1 MESLSETTWD
11 VIICGTGLQQS
22 LLALALSR
30 SDKKILHIDPNEYYG
45 GSEAAFSLQEAE
57 AWASEI
63 ARAPPSSTFTS
74 AAVTKPEEV
83 PDSSVKLSFPRA
95 YALSLS
101 PQIVHANSKLLSQLV
116 SSRCY
121 RQLEFLAVGSF
132 FIFKTSSEP
141 DGTPTLARIPSTR
154 EDVFSSTD
162 LSARVKRQLM
172 KFLKLVLSYEDEATL
187 PQWQEYADRPLA
199 DLLSE
204 KMGLDEGLR
213 TYITT
218 LTLSLDGQIS
228 TKDGLAT
235 IHRHLTS
242 MGLFGPG
249 FAAVYPKWGGGS
261 EIAQVGCRAGAVG
274 GGIYMLGTGIK
285 ELRGAGTGEEVELE
299 LSEGTVVKTKMLFRA
314 PEGVPASDGT
324 KLPASDGIKV
334 SRLVAIVGSPLTSLF
349 ETTVEGAPTP
359 AVAVI
364 ALPPK
369 SVKTSEGIDA
379 TYPIYAIA
387 HSSDTGECPPGQSI
401 LYLSTI
407 HNTDS
412 KSLLEVSVD
421 SQLAA
426 LCSEGSSKPQVLY
439 QLYYEQQSTNSV
451 SLSGDQRIV
460 DFPAPPISLT
470 LEDSGLEPV
479 REAWIKAMGDQ
490 VSEETLAEYMIFAD
504 REGAGDDDEYE

>member
-1 MESLSETTWD
+1 M
-11 VIICGTGLQQS
+11 
-22 LLALALSR
+22 
-30 SDKKILHIDPNEYYG
+30 
-45 GSEAAFSLQEAE
+45 
-57 AWASEI
+57 
-63 ARAPPSSTFTS
+63 
-74 AAVTKPEEV
+74 
-83 PDSSVKLSFPRA
+83 
-95 YALSLS
+95 
-101 PQIVHANSKLLSQLV
+101 

-132 FIFKTSSEP
+132 FIFKPSSEP

-172 KFLKLVLSYEDEATL
+172 KFLKLVLSYEEEATL

-213 TYITT
+213 TYIIT
-218 LTLSLDGQIS
+218 LTLSLDGRIS
-228 TKDGLAT
+228 TKDGLST

-299 LSEGTVVKTKMLFRA
+299 LSEGTVVKTKMLFRGHQ
-314 PEGVPASDGT
+314 GVPAG
-324 KLPASDGIKV
+324 DGIKV

-369 SVKTSEGIDA
+369 SVKTSEEMDA

-387 HSSDTGECPPGQSI
+387 HSSDTGECPPGQSKLPLQFPVTFFFHDENHII
-401 LYLSTI
+401 LIYI
-407 HNTDS
+407 
-412 KSLLEVSVD
+412 
-421 SQLAA
+421 A
-426 LCSEGSSKPQVLY
+426 
-439 QLYYEQQSTNSV
+439 
-451 SLSGDQRIV
+451 
-460 DFPAPPISLT
+460 
-470 LEDSGLEPV
+470 
-479 REAWIKAMGDQ
+479 
-490 VSEETLAEYMIFAD
+490 
-504 REGAGDDDEYE
+504 

>member
-45 GSEAAFSLQEAE
+45 GPEAAFSLQEAD

-63 ARAPPSSTFTS
+63 AKAPSSSVFTA

-83 PDSSVKLSFPRA
+83 PDSGVKLSFPRA

-132 FIFKTSSEP
+132 FIFKPASEP
-141 DGTPTLARIPSTR
+141 DAAPTLARIPSTR

-172 KFLKLVLSYEDEATL
+172 KFLKLVLSYEEEATL

-199 DLLSE
+199 ELLSE

-218 LTLSLDGQIS
+218 LTLSLDGRIS

-285 ELRGAGTGEEVELE
+285 ELRSDGTNGEIEIE
-299 LSEGTVVKTKMLFRA
+299 LSEGTVVKTEMLFRG
-314 PEGVPASDGT
+314 PEDVPAGN
-324 KLPASDGIKV
+324 GIKV
-334 SRLVAIVGSPLTSLF
+334 SRLVVIVGSPLGSLF
-349 ETTVEGAPTP
+349 ETTIEGAPTP

-369 SVKTSEGIDA
+369 SVKGSGVVES

-387 HSSDTGECPPGQSI
+387 HSSDTGECPAGQSI
-401 LYLSTI
+401 LYFSTI
-407 HNTDS
+407 HTPES
-412 KSLLEVSVD
+412 KSILENSVD
-421 SQLAA
+421 LLLAS
-426 LCSEGSSKPQVLY
+426 LGSEGSSKPQVLY
-439 QLYYEQQSTNSV
+439 QLYYEQQSANANSLAGEQRIFDFPPSPV
-451 SLSGDQRIV
+451 SL
-460 DFPAPPISLT
+460 A
-470 LEDSGLEPV
+470 LEDSMLDPV
-479 REAWIKAMGDQ
+479 HQAWIKATGGQ
-490 VSEETLAEYMIFAD
+490 VSEETLAEYMIFTD

>member
-1 MESLSETTWD
+1 M
-11 VIICGTGLQQS
+11 
-22 LLALALSR
+22 
-30 SDKKILHIDPNEYYG
+30 
-45 GSEAAFSLQEAE
+45 
-57 AWASEI
+57 
-63 ARAPPSSTFTS
+63 
-74 AAVTKPEEV
+74 TKPEEV
-83 PDSSVKLSFPRA
+83 PDSGVKLSFPRA

-132 FIFKTSSEP
+132 FIFKAASEP
-141 DGTPTLARIPSTR
+141 GGTPTLARIPSTR

-172 KFLKLVLSYEDEATL
+172 KFLKLVLSYEEEATL

-199 DLLSE
+199 ELLSE
-204 KMGLDEGLR
+204 KMGLDDGLQ

-218 LTLSLDGQIS
+218 LTLSLDGRIS

-235 IHRHLTS
+235 IHRHMTS

-285 ELRGAGTGEEVELE
+285 ELKDAGTSEEIDLE
-299 LSEGTVVKTKMLFRA
+299 LSEGTVVKTKMLFRG
-314 PEGVPASDGT
+314 PENVPT
-324 KLPASDGIKV
+324 RDGIKV
-334 SRLVAIVGSPLTSLF
+334 SKLVAIVGSPLGPLF
-349 ETTVEGAPTP
+349 ETTIEGAPTP

-369 SVKTSEGIDA
+369 SVKSSGEVES

-387 HSSDTGECPPGQSI
+387 HSSDTGECPAGQSK
-401 LYLSTI
+401 STASDP
-407 HNTDS
+407 H
-412 KSLLEVSVD
+412 
-421 SQLAA
+421 
-426 LCSEGSSKPQVLY
+426 
-439 QLYYEQQSTNSV
+439 
-451 SLSGDQRIV
+451 
-460 DFPAPPISLT
+460 SLT
-470 LEDSGLEPV
+470 FMMKNYTILIYI
-479 REAWIKAMGDQ
+479 A
-490 VSEETLAEYMIFAD
+490 
-504 REGAGDDDEYE
+504 

>member
-45 GSEAAFSLQEAE
+45 GPEAAFSLQEAD

-63 ARAPPSSTFTS
+63 ARAPSSSVFTS
-74 AAVTKPEEV
+74 AAVSRPEQV

-95 YALSLS
+95 YALSLA

-132 FIFKTSSEP
+132 FIFKPSSEP

-172 KFLKLVLSYEDEATL
+172 KFLKLVLSYEEEASL
-187 PQWQEYADRPLA
+187 PQWQDYADRPLA
-199 DLLSE
+199 ELLSE
-204 KMGLDEGLR
+204 KMGLEEGLR

-218 LTLSLDGQIS
+218 LTLSLDGRIS

-274 GGIYMLGTGIK
+274 GGVYMLGTGIK
-285 ELRGAGTGEEVELE
+285 ELTAVGAEEVELE
-299 LSEGTVVKTKMLFRA
+299 LSEGTVVKTKMLFRG
-314 PEGVPASDGT
+314 PQDVPAGDNT
-324 KLPASDGIKV
+324 KV
-334 SRLVAIVGSPLTSLF
+334 SKLVAIIGSPLSSLF
-349 ETTVEGAPTP
+349 EATMEGAPTP

-364 ALPPK
+364 ALPPG
-369 SVKTSEGIDA
+369 SVKTSDGVES

-387 HSSDTGECPPGQSI
+387 HSSDTGECPAGQSI
-401 LYLSTI
+401 LYLSTM
-407 HNTDS
+407 HTPES
-412 KSLLEVSVD
+412 KSLLDVSVD
-421 SQLAA
+421 SLLAA
-426 LCSEGSSKPQVLY
+426 LSPEGSSQPQVPY
-439 QLYYEQQSTNSV
+439 ELYYEQQSSTSN
-451 SLSGDQRIV
+451 SLSGEQSIV
-460 DFPAPPISLT
+460 DFPPSPVSLT
-470 LEDSGLEPV
+470 LEDSRLEPV
-479 REAWIKAMGDQ
+479 HQAWIKAMGGE
-490 VSEETLAEYMIFAD
+490 VSEEALAEYMKFAD
-504 REGAGDDDEYE
+504 REGADDDDYE

>member
-1 MESLSETTWD
+1 MKSLSETTWD
-11 VIICGTGLQQS
+11 VILCGTGLQQS

-45 GSEAAFSLQEAE
+45 GPEAAFSLQEAD

-63 ARAPPSSTFTS
+63 ATAPSTSAFTS
-74 AAVTKPEEV
+74 AAVTRPEEV
-83 PDSSVKLSFPRA
+83 PDSGVKLSFPRA

-132 FIFKTSSEP
+132 FIFKPSSEP
-141 DGTPTLARIPSTR
+141 DGAPTLARIPSTR

-172 KFLKLVLSYEDEATL
+172 KFLKLVLSFEEEATL

-199 DLLSE
+199 ELLSE

-213 TYITT
+213 MYITT
-218 LTLSLDGQIS
+218 LTLSLDGRIS
-228 TKDGLAT
+228 TKDGLGT

-261 EIAQVGCRAGAVG
+261 EIAQVACRAGAVG
-274 GGIYMLGTGIK
+274 GGVYMLGTGIK
-285 ELRGAGTGEEVELE
+285 EVRGTGTGEEVELE
-299 LSEGTVVKTKMLFRA
+299 LSEGTVVRTKMLFRG
-314 PEGVPASDGT
+314 PEGVPASE
-324 KLPASDGIKV
+324 GIKV
-334 SRLVAIVGSPLTSLF
+334 SRLVAIVGSPLPSLF
-349 ETTVEGAPTP
+349 ETTIEGAPTP

-364 ALPPK
+364 ALPPR
-369 SVKTSEGIDA
+369 SVKTSEGVES

-387 HSSDTGECPPGQSI
+387 HSSDTGECPAGQST
-401 LYLSTI
+401 LYLTTI
-407 HNTDS
+407 YTSES

-421 SQLAA
+421 SLLAA
-426 LCSEGSSKPQVLY
+426 LSSEGSSTPQVLY
-439 QLYYEQQSTNSV
+439 QLYYEQRSTNSS
-451 SLSGDQRIV
+451 SLSGGQRIV
-460 DFPAPPISLT
+460 EFPPSPVSLT
-470 LEDSGLEPV
+470 LEDSALKPV
-479 REAWIKAMGDQ
+479 HEAWKKAMGDQ
-490 VSEETLAEYMIFAD
+490 TPEETLAEYMIFAD
-504 REGAGDDDEYE
+504 REGAGDDDDDYE

>member
-1 MESLSETTWD
+1 M
-11 VIICGTGLQQS
+11 
-22 LLALALSR
+22 
-30 SDKKILHIDPNEYYG
+30 
-45 GSEAAFSLQEAE
+45 
-57 AWASEI
+57 
-63 ARAPPSSTFTS
+63 
-74 AAVTKPEEV
+74 TKPEEV
-83 PDSSVKLSFPRA
+83 PDSGVKLSFPRA

-132 FIFKTSSEP
+132 FIFKPASEP

-172 KFLKLVLSYEDEATL
+172 KFLKLVLSYEEEVTL
-187 PQWQEYADRPLA
+187 PQWQEYAERPLA
-199 DLLSE
+199 ELLSE

-218 LTLSLDGQIS
+218 LTLSLDGRIS

-285 ELRGAGTGEEVELE
+285 ELKGDDTDGAEIQLE
-299 LSEGTVVKTKMLFRA
+299 LSEGTVVKTKMLFRGPEDA
-314 PEGVPASDGT
+314 PAGNGA
-324 KLPASDGIKV
+324 KV
-334 SRLVAIVGSPLTSLF
+334 SRLVAIVGSPLGSLF
-349 ETTVEGAPTP
+349 ETTIEGAPTP
-359 AVAVI
+359 AVAVV

-369 SVKTSEGIDA
+369 SVKSSGEVES

-387 HSSDTGECPPGQSI
+387 HSSDTGECPAGQSK
-401 LYLSTI
+401 LRPTI
-407 HNTDS
+407 
-412 KSLLEVSVD
+412 
-421 SQLAA
+421 
-426 LCSEGSSKPQVLY
+426 
-439 QLYYEQQSTNSV
+439 
-451 SLSGDQRIV
+451 
-460 DFPAPPISLT
+460 PIPLFS
-470 LEDSGLEPV
+470 
-479 REAWIKAMGDQ
+479 
-490 VSEETLAEYMIFAD
+490 
-504 REGAGDDDEYE
+504 